1 MFVKQ
6 DFSALKY
13 EFLEANM
20 HNVSSN
26 RYLTVHVL
34 YPYMKWISLFQIESA
49 TFGSITIRYID
60 EMDTMDEDGVVA
72 LSESAAEPAQTIP
85 DTSQEEESFP
95 GF

>member
-1 MFVKQ
+1 MNFII
-6 DFSALKY
+6 FAR
-13 EFLEANM
+13 EI
-20 HNVSSN
+20 
-26 RYLTVHVL
+26 YLTIFQL
-34 YPYMKWISLFQIESA
+34 QIESA

-72 LSESAAEPAQTIP
+72 LSETAAEPVQNIP